1 MSNEIT
7 ERTVK
12 TRYIIMATSILFRG
26 LQFLCEREN
35 SVHQRSVVLRT
46 ELQQTYLWTKFRWFA
61 SLHEGR
67 MSPAI
72 LAQVW
77 WLKSGSLP
85 LLSLATDASMVRERY
100 WLLQGEATQQNK
112 QKIENKSD
120 NCILSTIIMCSLD
133 TPSWQEIQIK
143 PPDVL
148 HRGAWTGLVPDRNL
162 LLDPRILC
170 LALPK

>member
-1 MSNEIT
+1 MSNELT

-12 TRYIIMATSILFRG
+12 TCYIIMATSILFRG

-67 MSPAI
+67 MSPAL

-85 LLSLATDASMVRERY
+85 LLSIATDASMVRERC
-100 WLLQGEATQQNK
+100 WLLEGRATQQIK
-112 QKIENKSD
+112 QQIEKRHLAQWLYIRWTHLHDKKFKS
-120 NCILSTIIMCSLD
+120 NTRCSPLGGVD
-133 TPSWQEIQIK
+133 GWAR
-143 PPDVL
+143 D
-148 HRGAWTGLVPDRNL
+148 
-162 LLDPRILC
+162 
-170 LALPK
+170 